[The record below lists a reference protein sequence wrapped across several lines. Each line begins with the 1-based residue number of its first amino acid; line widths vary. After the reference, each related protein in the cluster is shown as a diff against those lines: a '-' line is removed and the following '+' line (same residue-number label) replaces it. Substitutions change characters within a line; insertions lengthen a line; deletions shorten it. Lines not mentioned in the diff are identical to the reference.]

1 MTCKKKYSNT
11 CSDINYAPCVRY
23 EEELPEFTKIDK
35 DCVNLEDTTKD
46 IYEIIGELKE
56 QLPEELKERLEQVE
70 EEVVTLKQKVEQL
83 ENKNYCEIDM
93 SSCVEV
99 DGVDPCGDSI
109 TTLGAILNDI
119 YSKLPN

>member
-1 MTCKKKYSNT
+1 MLFVGIHNIGTLAVSSELILIKILAFASIALGIYIGICDKSNR
-11 CSDINYAPCVRY
+11 V
-23 EEELPEFTKIDK
+23 
-35 DCVNLEDTTKD
+35 
-46 IYEIIGELKE
+46 
-56 QLPEELKERLEQVE
+56 
-70 EEVVTLKQKVEQL
+70 KVEQL